1 MVQIDTSALPR
12 LAPPL
17 TLPRPRLISEW
28 LSTADRRRWPAPPRG
43 DGRPVLLIPGFLAGD
58 QSLTRMAV
66 WLGAGG
72 FELAR
77 SGIRWN
83 VDCMEPIVTSVE
95 ARLERAVSRAGRP
108 ALLVGQ
114 SRGGSIARAIAVLRP
129 DLVDTVVTLGSPL
142 LDQLAIRARTWPSV
156 LGVGFLGTI
165 GVPGLFGWSCLAGE
179 CCARSVAAVIAPF
192 PAGVRFVSVYSR
204 SDEIVRWEACLDPAA
219 VQLEVNVSHMGMGVS
234 RDVWVALARELAVA

>member
-1 MVQIDTSALPR
+1 MVPFDTSTLPR
-12 LAPPL
+12 LGPAL
-17 TLPRPRLISEW
+17 TLRRPRLVSEW
-28 LSTADRRRWPAPPRG
+28 WSTADRNAWPAPPRG
-43 DGRPVLLIPGFLAGD
+43 DGRPVLLVPGFLAGD
-58 QSLTRMAV
+58 QSLTRLAI
-66 WLGAGG
+66 WLRTGG

-83 VDCMEPIVTSVE
+83 VNCMEPIVESVE
-95 ARLERAVSRAGRP
+95 TRLERAVSRAGRP

-156 LGVGFLGTI
+156 LGVGLLGTI
-165 GVPGLFGWSCLAGE
+165 GVPGLFSWSCFAGD
-179 CCARSVAAVIAPF
+179 CCARSVAAALSPF
-192 PAGVRFVSVYSR
+192 PADVRFVSVYSR

-219 VQLEVNVSHMGMGVS
+219 VQVEVDVSHMGMGVS
-234 RDVWVALARELAVA
+234 RDVWLALARELG